1 MIDTMME
8 KCARLLIYA
17 LCEHIPPKSL
27 LYLIETKNLYTTHTH
42 THNSLSVRYKR
53 KKKENN
59 LYTPLLQQFEISMA
73 RYWFPLFPSFLRSY
87 LNDKL
92 YSILF
97 RINRNY
103 SFRWFVINH
112 LKEKKKKEG
121 NKKEKDFRA
130 TINLQKRIHG
140 SDTFRILFV
149 RFTTNRKIIRMETSR
164 SSSNRKCSIDN
175 RNIKFLLLLKRVNE
189 YRENNFIKLKNTNP
203 KVHYILQILH
213 CYVSVSN
220 FQKNFAALKNSK
232 VDIVILVK
240 KKINK

>member
-1 MIDTMME
+1 MCAFTHLCVVRAHSPKISSIFNRNE
-8 KCARLLIYA
+8 KSMY
-17 LCEHIPPKSL
+17 
-27 LYLIETKNLYTTHTH
+27 NTHTH

-149 RFTTNRKIIRMETSR
+149 RSTTNRKIIRMETSR